1 MNRCG
6 NCHWL
11 ITRQGRPYYCAI
23 KALYTFRDEL
33 DEACEDYLEGDKN
46 EDLSKNRP
54 LTVGDL
60 REIIK
65 DLKDN
70 TRIIIFSGEGTFSD
84 EPKIYIDAK
93 EGCKY
98 KKVLIIEE

>member
-1 MNRCG
+1 MR
-6 NCHWL
+6 
-11 ITRQGRPYYCAI
+11 IRQ
-23 KALYTFRDEL
+23 
-33 DEACEDYLEGDKN
+33 
-46 EDLSKNRP
+46 KNRP

-70 TRIIIFSGEGTFSD
+70 TRIIVFSGEGTFSD
-84 EPKIYIDAK
+84 EPKIYIDTK
-93 EGCKY
+93 DGCKY